1 MFRRG
6 QRLRVLVRWEYAGQ
20 GRLYL
25 TTADVLTAFTAQCK
39 EPDLFL
45 TIGQGLKWSVAE
57 RVGYTVVWVTPEL
70 SVKQTRMYFDVWLR
84 GPTMSEDKWSVFDEV
99 ARSLRAGHEVNA
111 ATLHRKTLVEF
122 RDNRELVYTVDG
134 SVRLTVLGEH
144 VAWLREHPEAIHA
157 NPHAAQ

>member
-6 QRLRVLVRWEYAGQ
+6 QRLRVLLRWEYASK
-20 GRLYL
+20 GRLLL
-25 TTADVLTAFTAQCK
+25 TTADVLTSFTALCR
-39 EPDLFL
+39 EHDLSL

-84 GPTMSEDKWSVFDEV
+84 GPTMSEDKWAVFDEV
-99 ARSLRAGHEVNA
+99 VRSLRAGHEVDA
-111 ATLHRKTLVEF
+111 ATLHRKTLVDF
-122 RDNRELVYTVDG
+122 RDNRELVFTTNGAVH
-134 SVRLTVLGEH
+134 LTALGEH